1 MREEQNARVRSKS
14 TCKDCL
20 LCLSLRMSISI
31 LATSDQ
37 QDVQLYKDLY
47 EYYLV
52 LFPNLFV
59 FLFTY
64 F

>member
-1 MREEQNARVRSKS
+1 
-14 TCKDCL
+14 
-20 LCLSLRMSISI
+20 MSISI